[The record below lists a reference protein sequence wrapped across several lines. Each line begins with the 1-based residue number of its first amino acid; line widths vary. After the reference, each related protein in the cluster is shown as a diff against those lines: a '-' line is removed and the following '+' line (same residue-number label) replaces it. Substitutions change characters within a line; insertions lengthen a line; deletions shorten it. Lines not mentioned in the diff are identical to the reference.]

1 MKTESRLLYTA
12 RTHSKGGR
20 ERGVARSAD
29 GMLDLRLANPG
40 SGRIGTNPEQL
51 LAAGWSAS
59 FESALAIAARERGI
73 ALPADLNIETA
84 VSLELADDG
93 YFISVEFH
101 IRLKDVDPK
110 IAKTLVDLSVLEGD
124 KRQYFCCD
132 ECALI
137 GDLRRVSAPGA

>member
-1 MKTESRLLYTA
+1 
-12 RTHSKGGR
+12 
-20 ERGVARSAD
+20 
-29 GMLDLRLANPG
+29 MLDLRLANPG

-110 IAKTLVDLSVLEGD
+110 IAKTLVDQAHWICPFSKATRGNISVAMSVL
-124 KRQYFCCD
+124 
-132 ECALI
+132 
-137 GDLRRVSAPGA
+137 